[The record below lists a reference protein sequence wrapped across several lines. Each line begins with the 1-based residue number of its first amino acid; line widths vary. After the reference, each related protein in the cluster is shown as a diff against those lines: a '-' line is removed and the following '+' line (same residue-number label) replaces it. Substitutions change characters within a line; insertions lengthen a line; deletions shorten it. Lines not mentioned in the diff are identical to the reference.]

1 MSLANNH
8 LNQPTVSVIIPTFNR
23 PGLLKRA
30 IESVLS
36 QDYENIIE
44 IIITDDGSSE
54 ETKKVVEEFLKK
66 DKRIIYVKN
75 TKYPKGP
82 CGNKNNGLDYASG
95 EFLVILDDDD
105 ELLPNAI
112 STTIKA
118 YIEYGYKIIL
128 AACIDSKE
136 KKFTGKHYNNDEVVT
151 YKDFLCG
158 KYEGEYFLVIHRD
171 LIGEKRFY
179 SEAYGG
185 ESLLWWEAFK
195 EAKAFYIH
203 KPLRIYN
210 VENPFRV
217 TFNVYKHPKRTF
229 LIYKL
234 MLELYGEDMKR
245 LCPKVYIKNC
255 FMASLFARLSGEY
268 LKAIKYSLMTFKVKR
283 LSFLK
288 LLFLVFIILPLPKRI
303 FIAIREFSQRY
314 IKNLLFK
321 SI

>member
-1 MSLANNH
+1 MMSLVNNN
-8 LNQPTVSVIIPTFNR
+8 LNQPPVSVIIPTYNR

-30 IESVLS
+30 IESIFS

-44 IIITDDGSSE
+44 IIITDDRSSE

-82 CGNKNNGLDYASG
+82 CGNKNNSLDYASG
-95 EFLVILDDDD
+95 EFLVFLGDDD
-105 ELLPNAI
+105 ELLPNAA
-112 STTIKA
+112 STA
-118 YIEYGYKIIL
+118 IEVYNKYGYKIIL

-136 KKFTGKHYNNDEVVT
+136 KKFTGKHYNKDEVVT
-151 YKDFLCG
+151 YEDFLCG

-185 ESLLWWEAFK
+185 ESLLWLQAFK

-210 VENPFRV
+210 VENPSRV
-217 TFNVYKHPKRTF
+217 TFNVYKHPERTF

-234 MLELYGEDMKR
+234 MLELYGKDMKR

-255 FMASLFARLSGEY
+255 FMASLFARLSGKY
-268 LKAIKYSLMTFKVKR
+268 LKAVKYSLMAFKVKG
-283 LSFLK
+283 LALLK
-288 LLFLVFIILPLPKRI
+288 LLFLLLITLPLPKGF
-303 FIAIREFSQRY
+303 FIAIRDFSR
-314 IKNLLFK
+314 K
-321 SI
+321 SIKKLLTGG